1 MRHLLVS
8 NNHRSKRRPH
18 LIDDLRPVSNL
29 PLPEQPCTGIP
40 RAIVPI
46 QQPSPIRIV
55 GQQYP
60 DRLAHRACKMSYTG
74 IYCDDEIRQ
83 VEQCRRITEVSQIS
97 AEKTDAVF
105 LAKHGAIFFPD
116 FLLQT
121 DPVSIRTY
129 NREKPLKVHGA

>member
-1 MRHLLVS
+1 MRHVLVS
-8 NNHRSKRRPH
+8 NNHKSKRLPH

-29 PLPEQPCTGIP
+29 PLPEQSCTGIP
-40 RAIVPI
+40 RAVAPV

-74 IYCDDEIRQ
+74 IYCDEEIPQ
-83 VEQCRRITEVSQIS
+83 VEQRRRIIEVSQIG
-97 AEKTDAVF
+97 AEKTDAIF
-105 LAKHGAIFFPD
+105 PAKHGTIFFPD

-121 DPVSIRTY
+121 DP
-129 NREKPLKVHGA
+129 